1 MKKGL
6 DFIDYLLLGVY
17 IGMAII
23 FIVEVVR
30 DLIY

>member
-6 DFIDYLLLGVY
+6 DFIDYLLLGMY
-17 IGMAII
+17 IGMAIV

-30 DLIY
+30 VLIH